1 LEQLVASAQDLADDA
16 VIVLMGHDRLD
27 GKLQQ
32 LTHEMD
38 VGDRVRFRAAVPP
51 EQVPRYVASAD
62 IGVMPTQAVK
72 PSYVYGS
79 GNKLFHY
86 IMAGI
91 PSAVSDQPEKRRIVE
106 TYDVG
111 AVFDETD
118 PRSIAQTINDLLADK
133 DRYRQMCRNAKEAAR
148 AELNWGVEERKLI
161 SLYCSLQ
168 AGQ

>member
-1 LEQLVASAQDLADDA
+1 
-16 VIVLMGHDRLD
+16 
-27 GKLQQ
+27 
-32 LTHEMD
+32 
-38 VGDRVRFRAAVPP
+38 
-51 EQVPRYVASAD
+51 
-62 IGVMPTQAVK
+62 MPTQAVK

-161 SLYCSLQ
+161 SLYRSLQ